1 MIPMLK
7 GLGWVCPAGAEATGA
22 GVVLGGGGG
31 GGQLAPGTVVGDV
44 LLCPVG
50 GAQAS
55 RMPG

>member
-7 GLGWVCPAGAEATGA
+7 GLGWVCPAGAEAAGA

-50 GAQAS
+50 GA
-55 RMPG
+55 